1 MECDNVQPT
10 NDINIADNTQ
20 PEQDNHGANA
30 MVAPRL
36 IVGDLTSDEAVKLCA
51 FTEGDIPLDDEIASI
66 LERVANG
73 AAGLDKED
81 ADKKLIAATGGN
93 PEPTVSESVALIKVQ
108 EGDVEGDIDQV
119 ALDACINKLTGDIQ
133 TNPNVVYR
141 EIYNPPVYSED
152 SSDDE
157 SDDSADDDRAPPA
170 DEEQSADSDE
180 VPPEDAPPA
189 DNNKGVVDP
198 GAKPMIEQMSR
209 LQLGWS
215 MPKCTVM

>member
-30 MVAPRL
+30 IVAPRL
-36 IVGDLTSDEAVKLCA
+36 IVGDLTSDEAVKLCQY
-51 FTEGDIPLDDEIASI
+51 TEGEIPLDDEIASI

-108 EGDVEGDIDQV
+108 EDDVEGDIDQV

-157 SDDSADDDRAPPA
+157 SDDSADDKPAPA
-170 DEEQSADSDE
+170 DEEQSADSDTA
-180 VPPEDAPPA
+180 PAEDAPPA
-189 DNNKGVVDP
+189 EDNKGVVDSD
-198 GAKPMIEQMSR
+198 AVPMIKQS
-209 LQLGWS
+209 GWS
-215 MPKCTVM
+215 ILKCTVM